1 MFAAVP
7 YQNTVLNI
15 KRNSVHNKLNF
26 SLLKPHLL
34 CELGVLF
41 EIINQIGGEV
51 QI

>member
-1 MFAAVP
+1 V
-7 YQNTVLNI
+7 
-15 KRNSVHNKLNF
+15 
-26 SLLKPHLL
+26 LLKPHLF

>member
-1 MFAAVP
+1 
-7 YQNTVLNI
+7 
-15 KRNSVHNKLNF
+15 
-26 SLLKPHLL
+26 LLKPHLF